1 MLEHA
6 RHQLGY
12 KRDYKLER
20 QQSVQGGTNWLRGT
34 RVPRRRG
41 CWLLAA
47 ALPSPPHA
55 WPRRPR
61 DARPRSQNPGP
72 AGLPPALMTTRDN
85 ANPLRWLL

>member
-41 CWLLAA
+41 CWLLPCRLRHTPGQGVLAM
-47 ALPSPPHA
+47 
-55 WPRRPR
+55 R
-61 DARPRSQNPGP
+61 DPGARTQ
-72 AGLPPALMTTRDN
+72 GLPDCPQLS
-85 ANPLRWLL
+85 